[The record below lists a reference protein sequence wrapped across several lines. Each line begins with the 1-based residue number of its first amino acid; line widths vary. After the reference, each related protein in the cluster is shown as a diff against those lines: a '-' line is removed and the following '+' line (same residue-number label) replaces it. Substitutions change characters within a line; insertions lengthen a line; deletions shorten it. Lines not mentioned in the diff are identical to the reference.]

1 MPATVNQ
8 LSRKVDQLEQ
18 LVRSLLKP
26 KSVAHI
32 FAGAGTSAG
41 AGVKIVQTPGGGI
54 AARSGTTVGSAVCTE
69 FKINSGTTLAT
80 NTATVTVKNLW
91 PFVIPASMYIV
102 AVKETISSEWIAVH
116 PGIIDVRWDSPDL
129 EQTLD
134 GTNYVNIDT
143 AEVCS

>member
-1 MPATVNQ
+1 MPATVHQ

-32 FAGAGTSAG
+32 FAGAGTT

-54 AARSGTTVGSAVCTE
+54 AARSGTTVGSATCTE
-69 FKINSGTTLAT
+69 YKINSGTTLAT
-80 NTATVTVKNLW
+80 NTSTVTVKNIW
-91 PFVIPASMYIV
+91 PFAIPASMYIM
-102 AVKETISSEWIAVH
+102 AVKETISSEWVAVH
-116 PGIIDVRWDSPDL
+116 PGVIDVQWTSPDL

-134 GTNYVNIDT
+134 GSNYSTIDT
-143 AEVCS
+143 AEVCT